1 MPPSPDSLAANSGKR
16 VAPGTLR
23 VDALPADIGARLR
36 QERVPAWRPPM
47 LATLTEERFSDPK
60 WIFERKFDGVRLLAS
75 RDGNRVNLRSR
86 NDLPLE
92 DTYPE
97 IVDALAGQD
106 CPRVV
111 IDGEVVAFE
120 GRRTSFE
127 RLQGR
132 SGIHDE
138 ASARASRIA
147 VYYYIFD
154 LLHLDGY
161 DTTGLPL
168 TWRKR
173 LLRNAL
179 TYHDPLRFTTHRVG
193 AGEQAYEAACRRGD
207 EGVLAKRADAE
218 YVVGSRSRNWL
229 KFKCVRDQEFVV
241 GGYTAPKG
249 SRVAFGALLV
259 GYYDGPRLVYAG
271 KVGTGF
277 TDRVLQQLSERLGAL
292 SAKESPFARGQ
303 PKERDAHWV
312 KPELV
317 AQIGFTEWTRDGK
330 LRHPRYQG
338 LRNDKAATE
347 VVRESR

>member
-1 MPPSPDSLAANSGKR
+1 VTDLTG
-16 VAPGTLR
+16 
-23 VDALPADIGARLR
+23 ALPDGIAGRLHP
-36 QERVPAWRPPM
+36 ERVPARRSPM
-47 LATLTEERFSDPK
+47 LATLTEDRFSDPA
-60 WIFERKFDGVRLLAS
+60 WIFELKFDGIRLLAY
-75 RDGNRVNLRSR
+75 RDGKDTRLRSR
-86 NDLPLE
+86 NDLPLD

-97 IVDALAGQD
+97 IADAFAGQD
-106 CPRVV
+106 RQRIVV
-111 IDGEVVAFE
+111 DGEVVAFE
-120 GRRTSFE
+120 GRHTSFA

-138 ASARASRIA
+138 ATARASRIA
-147 VYYYIFD
+147 VFYYVFD

-161 DTTGLPL
+161 DTTDLPL

-179 TYHDPLRFTTHRVG
+179 TFHDPLRFTTHRVG
-193 AGEQAYEAACRRGD
+193 AGEKAFETACRRGD
-207 EGVLAKRADAE
+207 EGVIAKRSDSVYAT
-218 YVVGSRSRNWL
+218 GRSPNWL

-259 GYYDGPRLVYAG
+259 GYYDGNDFVYAG

-277 TDRVLQQLSERLGAL
+277 AERDLRQLRERLDGLAR
-292 SAKESPFARGQ
+292 EDCPFTRGRPAADAAR
-303 PKERDAHWV
+303 WV
-312 KPELV
+312 RPELV

-338 LRNDKAATE
+338 LRYDKAAAE
-347 VVRESR
+347 VVREGN

>member
-1 MPPSPDSLAANSGKR
+1 MPRNPDSKSASPDKI
-16 VAPGTLR
+16 GTPSVLQ
-23 VDALPADIGARLR
+23 VDALPADIAGRLR
-36 QERVPAWRPPM
+36 PEQVPSWRLPM
-47 LATLTEERFSDPK
+47 LATLTEDRFSDPK
-60 WIFERKFDGVRLLAS
+60 WIFERKFDGVRLLAF
-75 RDGNRVNLRSR
+75 RDGNKVNLRSR

-97 IVDALAGQD
+97 IVDALAGQG
-106 CPRVV
+106 CQRIV

-138 ASARASRIA
+138 TAARASPIA
-147 VYYYIFD
+147 IFYYVFD

-161 DTTGLPL
+161 DTTALPL

-173 LLRNAL
+173 LLRRAL
-179 TYHDPLRFTTHRVG
+179 TFHDPLRFTTHRVG
-193 AGEQAYEAACRRGD
+193 AGEQVYDEACRRGD
-207 EGVLAKRADAE
+207 EGVIAKRADAE
-218 YVVGSRSRNWL
+218 YVGSRSPNWL